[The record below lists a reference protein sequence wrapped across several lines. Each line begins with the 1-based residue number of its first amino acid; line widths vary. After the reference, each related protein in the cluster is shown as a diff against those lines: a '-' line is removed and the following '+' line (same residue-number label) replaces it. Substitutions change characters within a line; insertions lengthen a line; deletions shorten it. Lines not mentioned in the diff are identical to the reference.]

1 MRKYNT
7 KHSTYIEV
15 SLSEILEMFDSGN
28 RKMIQMYHDTGNLFY
43 GVTRIGKIQNELF
56 LSDKVIFIEVK
67 PEKLDLRRKIDL
79 NVYVFDEF
87 GFNGIT
93 DSDVRLF
100 GANPALYTTL
110 DEYNN
115 TKAIKRFLK
124 RVKGGLK

>member
-43 GVTRIGKIQNELF
+43 CVTKIGKEENKLF
-56 LSDKVIFIEVK
+56 LSDKVIFIEVNR
-67 PEKLDLRRKIDL
+67 ETLDLRRKIDL
-79 NVYVFDEF
+79 NVYTFDKF

-93 DSDVRLF
+93 DDGVRMF

-110 DEYNN
+110 DGYNN

>member
-1 MRKYNT
+1 MRKYSV
-7 KHSTYIEV
+7 KDSVYIEV
-15 SLSEILEMFDSGN
+15 CLNEIIEMFNAGD
-28 RKMIQMYHDTGNLFY
+28 RKIIQMYSDTSNLFHN
-43 GVTRIGKIQNELF
+43 VTKIGKKQNELF

-67 PEKLDLRRKIDL
+67 PEALDLRRKIDL

-93 DSDVRLF
+93 DTGVRLF

-110 DEYNN
+110 DGYNN

-124 RVKGGLK
+124 RVRGGLK